1 MLKIKSTINP
11 ENPAKNFNEWM
22 QFIKTQ
28 IQNEKQI
35 KHKRTAK
42 VYPSNS

>member
-11 ENPAKNFNEWM
+11 EKPAKNFNERM
-22 QFIKTQ
+22 QFIKPQ

-35 KHKRTAK
+35 NQKKPTR
-42 VYPSNS
+42 VYCKNA

>member
-22 QFIKTQ
+22 EFIKTQ

-35 KHKRTAK
+35 NQKRTARVCPK
-42 VYPSNS
+42 NS

>member
-11 ENPAKNFNEWM
+11 EKPAENFNEWM

-28 IQNEKQI
+28 IENEKQI
-35 KHKRTAK
+35 SQKKPTR
-42 VYPSNS
+42 VYCKNA

>member
-22 QFIKTQ
+22 EFIKTQ

-35 KHKRTAK
+35 NQKKPTR
-42 VYPSNS
+42 VYCKNA

>member
-11 ENPAKNFNEWM
+11 EKPAKNFNEWM
-22 QFIKTQ
+22 EFIKTQ

-35 KHKRTAK
+35 SQKRIAR
-42 VYPSNS
+42 VYPKNS